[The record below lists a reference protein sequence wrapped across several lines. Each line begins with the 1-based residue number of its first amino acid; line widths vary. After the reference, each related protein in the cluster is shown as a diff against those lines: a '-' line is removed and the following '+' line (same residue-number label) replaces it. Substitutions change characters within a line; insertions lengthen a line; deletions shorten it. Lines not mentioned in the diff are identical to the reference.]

1 MTGSN
6 MMECN
11 RCQKD
16 QETKKNMTVYETN
29 EVLIICLK
37 RFNEKEKRDED
48 VKIPF
53 KLDKNFMKKA
63 GNY

>member
-1 MTGSN
+1 

-53 KLDKNFMKKA
+53 KLNKHFMKKA

>member
-1 MTGSN
+1 
-6 MMECN
+6 
-11 RCQKD
+11 
-16 QETKKNMTVYETN
+16 MTVYETN

-48 VKIPF
+48 VKISF
-53 KLDKNFMKKA
+53 KLDKYFMEKV